1 MSVIQSLPPIIEITN
16 HEDILCIRPGPY
28 LPLGPGLERKILYS
42 SKTEKK
48 KNLLFRH
55 SLVCNLEINFK
66 KLIGR
71 FSYFWRGWGGGGGG
85 GTMVVV
91 VEEQKILSLQVPNT
105 SNITPSKCI
114 IIFSTESILNWEFDN
129 NLIEK
134 QVRFH
139 YVSIK
144 LNFTIKSKV
153 AESFIY

>member
-1 MSVIQSLPPIIEITN
+1 M
-16 HEDILCIRPGPY
+16 
-28 LPLGPGLERKILYS
+28 
-42 SKTEKK
+42 
-48 KNLLFRH
+48 
-55 SLVCNLEINFK
+55 
-66 KLIGR
+66 
-71 FSYFWRGWGGGGGG
+71 GWG
-85 GTMVVV
+85 VVV

-144 LNFTIKSKV
+144 LNFTTKFKV
-153 AESFIY
+153 AESFIYWEDATYEKKVIRKKSCSIESFGKVIVFWK